1 MAEEATLEALFNPT
15 SVAVAG
21 AAPGKAGQLFL
32 DSILASGFRGNVY
45 AINPK
50 GAEVSGVRAYTSI
63 GEVPG
68 PVDYLVCCIPAP
80 AVPQLIKDCAA
91 KGVKAI
97 SIFTAGFSESG
108 LETGRQLEAE
118 VSRLARATGVR
129 IIGPNCLG
137 VYCPRAAL
145 CFATDFPSE
154 PGRVALIGQSGG
166 NTSYLIRAAAHR
178 GVRFSKAISYG
189 NACDVNE
196 CDLLEYLAQDSET
209 EVVAAYIEGVRDG
222 RRFYRAIR
230 ELSKVKPVLVLKG
243 GYTSVGG
250 EIAASHTGALAGS
263 ANVWGSLLEQAGA
276 VQAYSLEEMVDLLV
290 TFALMPHPKGRRA
303 GVFGGGGGASVLATD
318 ELARAGFAIP
328 ALPLKLRE
336 EIAGLFGTTAG
347 MILRNPIDLSMVGY
361 GQGFYNIVKR
371 LLTFD
376 DGDWLDFALVHA
388 GFGQAAWF
396 SASAFEREIEL
407 FRDFITRI
415 YGETEKPLAL
425 VLQFLITSWDWQKAL
440 DVQRGCSEAGMPVYH
455 SMAGAANAIDKF
467 LRYHERRQAAT
478 SQG

>member
-1 MAEEATLEALFNPT
+1 MIKPATLESIFNPT

-32 DSILASGFRGNVY
+32 DSVLASGFRGNVY

-63 GEVPG
+63 EDVPG
-68 PVDYLVCCIPAP
+68 PIDYLVCCIPGI

-91 KGVKAI
+91 KGVKVV

-108 LETGRQLEAE
+108 SEAGRQLEME
-118 VSRLARATGVR
+118 ISRLAQATGVR
-129 IIGPNCLG
+129 VLGPNCLG
-137 VYCPRAAL
+137 VYCPKAEL
-145 CFATDFPSE
+145 SFASDFPGE

-189 NACDVNE
+189 NACNVDE
-196 CDLLEYLAQDSET
+196 SELLEYLLEDTET
-209 EVVAAYIEGVRDG
+209 EVVAAYIEGVKDG
-222 RRFYRAIR
+222 PRFYRAIR
-230 ELSKVKPVLVLKG
+230 DMSKVKPVLVLKG
-243 GYTSVGG
+243 GYTEVGG
-250 EIAASHTGALAGS
+250 EVAASHTGALAGS
-263 ANVWGSLLEQAGA
+263 GSLWGSLLEQAGA
-276 VQAYSLEEMVDLLV
+276 VQVYSLEEMVDVLV
-290 TFALMPHPKGRRA
+290 TFALMAPPKGRRA

-318 ELARAGFAIP
+318 ELTGAGFAIP
-328 ALPLKLRE
+328 ALPPDLRDE
-336 EIAGLFGTTAG
+336 LAGLFGTTAG

-371 LLTFD
+371 LLTFGE
-376 DGDWLDFALVHA
+376 GDWLDFALIHA

-396 SASAFEREIEL
+396 SASAFEKEIEL

-415 YGETEKPLAL
+415 YGEVDKPLAL

-440 DVQRGCSEAGMPVYH
+440 DLQRGCSDAGMPVYH
-455 SMAGAANAIDKF
+455 SMVGAARAIDHF
-467 LRYHERRQAAT
+467 LRYHERRRAD
-478 SQG
+478 S